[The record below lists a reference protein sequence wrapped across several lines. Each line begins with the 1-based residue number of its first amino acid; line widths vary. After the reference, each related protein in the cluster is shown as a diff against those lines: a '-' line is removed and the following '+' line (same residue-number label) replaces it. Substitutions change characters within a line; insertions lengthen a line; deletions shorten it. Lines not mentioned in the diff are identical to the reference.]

1 MNIARFALLAAC
13 AATLGACDQFTNQ
26 GSASNPA
33 SAPAASQ
40 ASAPLAASAPK
51 AVNVREAFIS
61 ACLST
66 ASQQAPA
73 DDATMQYCGCVYDE
87 GAKTYG
93 DKAQW
98 DSALAIDKP
107 ENMPEKL
114 KKTVASVSDSCSQK
128 FFGVSA
134 ASAASAA
141 IASKPASA
149 LAASQTAAKA
159 SAPTKASAKASAP
172 AAASQPAAASTPANA
187 AASAVA
193 ASDAS
198 AAAAAAETGKRSGG
212 RHRHHRRRR

>member
-1 MNIARFALLAAC
+1 MNPTRL
-13 AATLGACDQFTNQ
+13 ATLIACSAALCACDKI
-26 GSASNPA
+26 AEKLHPA
-33 SAPAASQ
+33 SEPAASQ
-40 ASAPLAASAPK
+40 ASASAASAPK

-114 KKTVASVSDSCSQK
+114 QKTVASVSDSCSQK

-141 IASKPASA
+141 IASAPASA
-149 LAASQTAAKA
+149 
-159 SAPTKASAKASAP
+159 P
-172 AAASQPAAASTPANA
+172 AASQPAAASTPAHA
-187 AASAVA
+187 AGASAVA

-198 AAAAAAETGKRSGG
+198 ASAAATGKHSGG
-212 RHRHHRRRR
+212 GKRRGHHRRRR

>member
-1 MNIARFALLAAC
+1 MMNPTRLAALIAC
-13 AATLGACDQFTNQ
+13 SAALCACDKI
-26 GSASNPA
+26 AEKLHPA
-33 SAPAASQ
+33 SEPAASQ
-40 ASAPLAASAPK
+40 ASAPAASAPK
-51 AVNVREAFIS
+51 AINVREAFIS

-87 GAKTYG
+87 GAKAYG

-114 KKTVASVSDSCSQK
+114 QKTVAHVSDSCSQK

-141 IASKPASA
+141 IASSPASA
-149 LAASQTAAKA
+149 PAASHPAAK
-159 SAPTKASAKASAP
+159 SNAPAKAASP
-172 AAASQPAAASTPANA
+172 AAASQPAAASTPAHA
-187 AASAVA
+187 AGASAVA

-198 AAAAAAETGKRSGG
+198 APAAATGKHSGG
-212 RHRHHRRRR
+212 GKRRGHHRRRR

>member
-1 MNIARFALLAAC
+1 MMNPTRLAALIAC
-13 AATLGACDQFTNQ
+13 ATALCACDKI
-26 GSASNPA
+26 SEALHPA
-33 SAPAASQ
+33 SEPAAASQ
-40 ASAPLAASAPK
+40 ASAPAASAPK
-51 AVNVREAFIS
+51 AINVREAFIS

-87 GAKTYG
+87 GAKAYG

-114 KKTVASVSDSCSQK
+114 QKTVASVSDSCSQK

-134 ASAASAA
+134 ASAASVA
-141 IASKPASA
+141 IASAPASSPASA
-149 LAASQTAAKA
+149 PAASQPAAKTA
-159 SAPTKASAKASAP
+159 QAATP
-172 AAASQPAAASTPANA
+172 AAASQPAAASSPDNA
-187 AASAVA
+187 ASASAVA

-198 AAAAAAETGKRSGG
+198 APVATAGKHSGG
-212 RHRHHRRRR
+212 RHRGHGRRRHR

>member
-1 MNIARFALLAAC
+1 MMNPTRFATLIACSAALC
-13 AATLGACDQFTNQ
+13 ACDKI
-26 GSASNPA
+26 AEKLHPA
-33 SAPAASQ
+33 SEPAASQ
-40 ASAPLAASAPK
+40 ASAPAASAPK

-87 GAKTYG
+87 GAKAYG

-114 KKTVASVSDSCSQK
+114 QKTVASVSDSCSQK

-141 IASKPASA
+141 IASAPASA
-149 LAASQTAAKA
+149 PAASHPTAKSNAPDKA
-159 SAPTKASAKASAP
+159 ASP
-172 AAASQPAAASTPANA
+172 AAASQPAAASTPAHA
-187 AASAVA
+187 AGASAVA

-198 AAAAAAETGKRSGG
+198 APAAATGKHSGG
-212 RHRHHRRRR
+212 SKRRGHHRRRR

>member
-1 MNIARFALLAAC
+1 MMNPTRLAALIAC
-13 AATLGACDQFTNQ
+13 SAALCACDKI
-26 GSASNPA
+26 AEKLHPA
-33 SAPAASQ
+33 SEPAASQ
-40 ASAPLAASAPK
+40 ASAPAASAPK
-51 AVNVREAFIS
+51 AMNVREAFIS

-114 KKTVASVSDSCSQK
+114 QKTVASVSDSCSQK

-141 IASKPASA
+141 IASAPASA
-149 LAASQTAAKA
+149 
-159 SAPTKASAKASAP
+159 P
-172 AAASQPAAASTPANA
+172 AASQPAAASTPAHA
-187 AASAVA
+187 AGASAVA

-198 AAAAAAETGKRSGG
+198 APAAATGKHSGG
-212 RHRHHRRRR
+212 GKRRGHHRRRR

>member
-1 MNIARFALLAAC
+1 MMNPTRLAALIAC
-13 AATLGACDQFTNQ
+13 SAALCACDKI
-26 GSASNPA
+26 AEKLHPA
-33 SAPAASQ
+33 SEPAASQ
-40 ASAPLAASAPK
+40 ASASAASAPK

-87 GAKTYG
+87 GAKAYG

-114 KKTVASVSDSCSQK
+114 QKTVASVSDSCSQK

-141 IASKPASA
+141 IASSPASA
-149 LAASQTAAKA
+149 PAASHPTAKSNAPAKA
-159 SAPTKASAKASAP
+159 ASP
-172 AAASQPAAASTPANA
+172 AAASQPAAASTPAHA
-187 AASAVA
+187 AGASAVA

-198 AAAAAAETGKRSGG
+198 APAAATGKHSGG
-212 RHRHHRRRR
+212 GKRRGHHRRRR

>member
-1 MNIARFALLAAC
+1 MNPTRLAALIAC
-13 AATLGACDQFTNQ
+13 SAALCACDKI
-26 GSASNPA
+26 AEKLHPA
-33 SAPAASQ
+33 SEPAASQ
-40 ASAPLAASAPK
+40 ASAPAASAPK

-87 GAKTYG
+87 GAKAYG

-114 KKTVASVSDSCSQK
+114 QKTVAHVSDSCSQK

-141 IASKPASA
+141 IASSPASA
-149 LAASQTAAKA
+149 PAASHPAAK
-159 SAPTKASAKASAP
+159 SNAPAKAASP
-172 AAASQPAAASTPANA
+172 AAASQPAAAHA
-187 AASAVA
+187 AGASAVA

-198 AAAAAAETGKRSGG
+198 APAAATGKHSGG
-212 RHRHHRRRR
+212 GKRRGHHRRR

>member
-1 MNIARFALLAAC
+1 MMNPTRLAALIAC
-13 AATLGACDQFTNQ
+13 SAALCACDKI
-26 GSASNPA
+26 AEKLHPA
-33 SAPAASQ
+33 SEPAASQ
-40 ASAPLAASAPK
+40 ASAPAASAPK
-51 AVNVREAFIS
+51 AINVREAFIS

-87 GAKTYG
+87 GAKAYG

-114 KKTVASVSDSCSQK
+114 QKTVASVSDSCSQK
-128 FFGVSA
+128 FFGVSV

-141 IASKPASA
+141 IASSPASA
-149 LAASQTAAKA
+149 PAASHPAAKSNAPAKSA
-159 SAPTKASAKASAP
+159 SP
-172 AAASQPAAASTPANA
+172 AAASQPSAASTPAHA
-187 AASAVA
+187 AGASAVA

-198 AAAAAAETGKRSGG
+198 APAAATGKHSGG
-212 RHRHHRRRR
+212 GKRRGHHRRRR

>member
-1 MNIARFALLAAC
+1 MMNPTRLAALIAC
-13 AATLGACDQFTNQ
+13 SAALCACDKI
-26 GSASNPA
+26 AEKLHPA
-33 SAPAASQ
+33 SEPAASQ
-40 ASAPLAASAPK
+40 ASASAASAPK

-87 GAKTYG
+87 GAKAYG
-93 DKAQW
+93 DKVQW

-114 KKTVASVSDSCSQK
+114 QKTVAHVSDSCSQK

-141 IASKPASA
+141 IASSPASA
-149 LAASQTAAKA
+149 PAASHPAAK
-159 SAPTKASAKASAP
+159 SNAPTKAASP
-172 AAASQPAAASTPANA
+172 AAASQPAAASTPAHA
-187 AASAVA
+187 AGASAVA

-198 AAAAAAETGKRSGG
+198 APAAATGKHSGG
-212 RHRHHRRRR
+212 GKRRGHHRRRR

>member
-1 MNIARFALLAAC
+1 MMNPTRLAALIAC
-13 AATLGACDQFTNQ
+13 SAALCACDKI
-26 GSASNPA
+26 AEKLDPA
-33 SAPAASQ
+33 SEPAANQ
-40 ASAPLAASAPK
+40 ASAPAASAPK

-87 GAKTYG
+87 GAKAYG

-107 ENMPEKL
+107 ETMPEKL
-114 KKTVASVSDSCSQK
+114 QKTVAHVSDSCSQK

-141 IASKPASA
+141 IASAPASA
-149 LAASQTAAKA
+149 PAASHPAAK
-159 SAPTKASAKASAP
+159 SNAP
-172 AAASQPAAASTPANA
+172 AAASQPAAASTPAHA
-187 AASAVA
+187 AGASAVA

-198 AAAAAAETGKRSGG
+198 ASAAATGKHSGG
-212 RHRHHRRRR
+212 GKRRGHHRRRR

>member
-1 MNIARFALLAAC
+1 MMNPTRLAALIAC
-13 AATLGACDQFTNQ
+13 SAALCACDKI
-26 GSASNPA
+26 AEKLHPA
-33 SAPAASQ
+33 SEPAASQ
-40 ASAPLAASAPK
+40 ASASAASAPK

-87 GAKTYG
+87 GAKAYG

-114 KKTVASVSDSCSQK
+114 QKTVASVSDSCSQK

-134 ASAASAA
+134 ASAGSAA
-141 IASKPASA
+141 IASSP
-149 LAASQTAAKA
+149 
-159 SAPTKASAKASAP
+159 ASAP
-172 AAASQPAAASTPANA
+172 AASHPAAKSNAPAKAASQPAAASTPAHA
-187 AASAVA
+187 AGASAVA

-198 AAAAAAETGKRSGG
+198 APAAATGKHSGG
-212 RHRHHRRRR
+212 GKRRGHHRRRR

>member
-1 MNIARFALLAAC
+1 MMNPTRLAALIAC
-13 AATLGACDQFTNQ
+13 SAALCACDKI
-26 GSASNPA
+26 AEKLHPA
-33 SAPAASQ
+33 SEPAASQ
-40 ASAPLAASAPK
+40 ASASAASAPK

-87 GAKTYG
+87 GAKAYG

-114 KKTVASVSDSCSQK
+114 QKTVAHVSDSCSQK

-141 IASKPASA
+141 IASSP
-149 LAASQTAAKA
+149 
-159 SAPTKASAKASAP
+159 ASAP
-172 AAASQPAAASTPANA
+172 AASHPAAKSNAPAKAASHAASSQPAAASTPAHA
-187 AASAVA
+187 TGASAVA

-198 AAAAAAETGKRSGG
+198 APAAATGKHSGG
-212 RHRHHRRRR
+212 GKRRGHHRRRR

>member
-1 MNIARFALLAAC
+1 MMNPTRLAALIAC
-13 AATLGACDQFTNQ
+13 SAALCACDKI
-26 GSASNPA
+26 AEKLHPA
-33 SAPAASQ
+33 SEPAASQ
-40 ASAPLAASAPK
+40 ASAPAASAPK
-51 AVNVREAFIS
+51 AINVREAFIS

-87 GAKTYG
+87 GAKAYG

-114 KKTVASVSDSCSQK
+114 QKTVAHVSDSCSQK
-128 FFGVSA
+128 FFGVSV

-141 IASKPASA
+141 IASSPASA
-149 LAASQTAAKA
+149 PAASHPAAK
-159 SAPTKASAKASAP
+159 SNAPAKAASP
-172 AAASQPAAASTPANA
+172 AAASQPAAASTPAHA
-187 AASAVA
+187 AGASAVA

-198 AAAAAAETGKRSGG
+198 APAAATGKHSGG
-212 RHRHHRRRR
+212 GKRRGHHRRRR

>member
-1 MNIARFALLAAC
+1 MINPTRLAALIAC
-13 AATLGACDQFTNQ
+13 SAALCACDKI
-26 GSASNPA
+26 AEKLHPA
-33 SAPAASQ
+33 SEPAASQ
-40 ASAPLAASAPK
+40 ASASAASAPK

-87 GAKTYG
+87 GAKAYG

-114 KKTVASVSDSCSQK
+114 QKTVASVSDSCSQK

-141 IASKPASA
+141 IASSPASA
-149 LAASQTAAKA
+149 PAASHPAAK
-159 SAPTKASAKASAP
+159 SNAPAKAASP
-172 AAASQPAAASTPANA
+172 AAASQPAAASTPAHA
-187 AASAVA
+187 AGASAVA

-198 AAAAAAETGKRSGG
+198 APAAATGKHSGG
-212 RHRHHRRRR
+212 GKRRGHHRRRR

>member
-1 MNIARFALLAAC
+1 MMNPTRFATLIACSAALC
-13 AATLGACDQFTNQ
+13 ACNKIAEKLH
-26 GSASNPA
+26 PA
-33 SAPAASQ
+33 SEPAASQ
-40 ASAPLAASAPK
+40 ASAPAASAPK
-51 AVNVREAFIS
+51 AINVREAFIS

-87 GAKTYG
+87 GAKAYG

-114 KKTVASVSDSCSQK
+114 QKTVAHVSDSCSQK

-141 IASKPASA
+141 IASAPASA
-149 LAASQTAAKA
+149 
-159 SAPTKASAKASAP
+159 P
-172 AAASQPAAASTPANA
+172 AASQPAAASTPAHA
-187 AASAVA
+187 AGASAVA

-198 AAAAAAETGKRSGG
+198 APAAATGKHSGG
-212 RHRHHRRRR
+212 GKRRGHHRRRR

>member
-1 MNIARFALLAAC
+1 MKNFTRLTALLACTTALC
-13 AATLGACDQFTNQ
+13 ACDKI
-26 GSASNPA
+26 SEALHPA
-33 SAPAASQ
+33 SEPAAASQ
-40 ASAPLAASAPK
+40 ASAPAASAPK
-51 AVNVREAFIS
+51 AINVREAFIS

-87 GAKTYG
+87 GAKAYG

-114 KKTVASVSDSCSQK
+114 QKTVASVSDSCSQK

-141 IASKPASA
+141 IASAPAS
-149 LAASQTAAKA
+149 SPA
-159 SAPTKASAKASAP
+159 SAPTASQPAAKTAQAATP
-172 AAASQPAAASTPANA
+172 AAASQPAAASSPDNA
-187 AASAVA
+187 ASASAVA

-198 AAAAAAETGKRSGG
+198 APVATAGKHSGG
-212 RHRHHRRRR
+212 RHRGHGRRRRR

>member
-1 MNIARFALLAAC
+1 MMNPTRLAALIAC
-13 AATLGACDQFTNQ
+13 SAALCACDKI
-26 GSASNPA
+26 AEKLHPA
-33 SAPAASQ
+33 SEPAASQ
-40 ASAPLAASAPK
+40 ASAPAASAPK

-66 ASQQAPA
+66 ASQQTPA

-87 GAKTYG
+87 GAKAYG

-114 KKTVASVSDSCSQK
+114 QKTVAHVSDSCSQK
-128 FFGVSA
+128 FFGVSV

-141 IASKPASA
+141 IASSPASA
-149 LAASQTAAKA
+149 PAASHPAAK
-159 SAPTKASAKASAP
+159 SNAPAKATSP
-172 AAASQPAAASTPANA
+172 AAASQPAAASTPAHA
-187 AASAVA
+187 AGASAVA

-198 AAAAAAETGKRSGG
+198 APAAATGKHSGG
-212 RHRHHRRRR
+212 SKRRGHHRRRR

>member
-1 MNIARFALLAAC
+1 MMNPTRFATLIACSAALC
-13 AATLGACDQFTNQ
+13 ACDKI
-26 GSASNPA
+26 AEKLHPA
-33 SAPAASQ
+33 SEPAASQ
-40 ASAPLAASAPK
+40 ASAPAASAPK
-51 AVNVREAFIS
+51 AINVREAFIS

-87 GAKTYG
+87 GAKAYG

-114 KKTVASVSDSCSQK
+114 QKTVASVSDSCSQK

-141 IASKPASA
+141 IASSPASA
-149 LAASQTAAKA
+149 PAASHPTAKSNAPAKA
-159 SAPTKASAKASAP
+159 ASP
-172 AAASQPAAASTPANA
+172 AAASQPAAASTPAHA
-187 AASAVA
+187 AGASAVA

-198 AAAAAAETGKRSGG
+198 APAAATGKHSGG
-212 RHRHHRRRR
+212 GKRRGHHRRRR

>member
-1 MNIARFALLAAC
+1 MMNPTRLTALIACSAALC
-13 AATLGACDQFTNQ
+13 ACDKI
-26 GSASNPA
+26 AEKLHPA
-33 SAPAASQ
+33 SEPAASQ
-40 ASAPLAASAPK
+40 ASASAASAPK

-87 GAKTYG
+87 GAKAYG

-114 KKTVASVSDSCSQK
+114 QKTVAHVSDSCSQK

-141 IASKPASA
+141 IASSP
-149 LAASQTAAKA
+149 
-159 SAPTKASAKASAP
+159 ASAP
-172 AAASQPAAASTPANA
+172 AASHPAAASTPAHA
-187 AASAVA
+187 AGASAVA

-198 AAAAAAETGKRSGG
+198 APAAATGKHSGG
-212 RHRHHRRRR
+212 GKRRGHHRRRR

>member
-1 MNIARFALLAAC
+1 MNPTRL
-13 AATLGACDQFTNQ
+13 ATLIACSAALCACDKI
-26 GSASNPA
+26 AEKLHPA
-33 SAPAASQ
+33 SEPAANQ
-40 ASAPLAASAPK
+40 ASAPAASAPK

-87 GAKTYG
+87 GAKAYG

-107 ENMPEKL
+107 ETMPEKL
-114 KKTVASVSDSCSQK
+114 QKTVAHVSDSCSQK

-141 IASKPASA
+141 IAS
-149 LAASQTAAKA
+149 
-159 SAPTKASAKASAP
+159 APASAP
-172 AAASQPAAASTPANA
+172 AASHPAAKSNAPAASTPAHA
-187 AASAVA
+187 AGASAVA

-198 AAAAAAETGKRSGG
+198 ASAAATGKHSGG
-212 RHRHHRRRR
+212 GKRRGHHRRRR

>member
-1 MNIARFALLAAC
+1 MMNPTRLVALIAC
-13 AATLGACDQFTNQ
+13 ATALCACDKI
-26 GSASNPA
+26 SEALHPA
-33 SAPAASQ
+33 SEPAAASQ
-40 ASAPLAASAPK
+40 ASAPAVASAPK
-51 AVNVREAFIS
+51 AINVREAFIS

-87 GAKTYG
+87 GAKAYG

-114 KKTVASVSDSCSQK
+114 QKTVASVSDSCSQK

-141 IASKPASA
+141 IASSP
-149 LAASQTAAKA
+149 
-159 SAPTKASAKASAP
+159 ASAP
-172 AAASQPAAASTPANA
+172 AASHLAAKSNAPAKAASPTAASQPAAASTPAHA
-187 AASAVA
+187 AGASAVTT
-193 ASDAS
+193 SDAS
-198 AAAAAAETGKRSGG
+198 APAAATGSHLGDKRRG
-212 RHRHHRRRR
+212 HHRRR

>member
-1 MNIARFALLAAC
+1 MKNFTRLTALLACTTALC
-13 AATLGACDQFTNQ
+13 ACDKI
-26 GSASNPA
+26 SEALHPA
-33 SAPAASQ
+33 SEPAAASQ
-40 ASAPLAASAPK
+40 ASAPAASAPK
-51 AVNVREAFIS
+51 AINVREAFIS

-87 GAKTYG
+87 GAKAYG

-114 KKTVASVSDSCSQK
+114 QKTVASVSDSCSQK

-134 ASAASAA
+134 ASAA
-141 IASKPASA
+141 IASAPAS
-149 LAASQTAAKA
+149 SPA
-159 SAPTKASAKASAP
+159 SAPTASQPAAKTAQAATP
-172 AAASQPAAASTPANA
+172 AAASQPAAASSPDNA
-187 AASAVA
+187 ASASAVA

-198 AAAAAAETGKRSGG
+198 APVATAGKHSGG
-212 RHRHHRRRR
+212 RHRGHGRRRRR

>member
-1 MNIARFALLAAC
+1 MMNPTRLAALIAC
-13 AATLGACDQFTNQ
+13 SAALCACDKI
-26 GSASNPA
+26 AEKLHPA
-33 SAPAASQ
+33 SEPAASQ
-40 ASAPLAASAPK
+40 ASAPAASAPK
-51 AVNVREAFIS
+51 AINVREAFIS
-61 ACLST
+61 ACLSS

-87 GAKTYG
+87 GAKAYG

-114 KKTVASVSDSCSQK
+114 QKTVASVSDSCSQK

-141 IASKPASA
+141 IASSP
-149 LAASQTAAKA
+149 
-159 SAPTKASAKASAP
+159 ASAP
-172 AAASQPAAASTPANA
+172 AASHPAAKSNAPAKAASHAASSQPAAASTPAHA
-187 AASAVA
+187 TGASAVA

-198 AAAAAAETGKRSGG
+198 APAAATGKHSGG
-212 RHRHHRRRR
+212 GKRRGHHRRRR

>member
-1 MNIARFALLAAC
+1 MMNPTRFATLIACSAALC
-13 AATLGACDQFTNQ
+13 ACDKI
-26 GSASNPA
+26 AEKLHPA
-33 SAPAASQ
+33 SEPAASQ
-40 ASAPLAASAPK
+40 ASAPAASAPK
-51 AVNVREAFIS
+51 AINVREAFIS

-87 GAKTYG
+87 GAKAYG

-114 KKTVASVSDSCSQK
+114 QKTVASVSDSCSQK

-141 IASKPASA
+141 IASAPASSPA
-149 LAASQTAAKA
+149 SVPTASQPAAKTA
-159 SAPTKASAKASAP
+159 QAATP
-172 AAASQPAAASTPANA
+172 AAASQPAAASSPDNA
-187 AASAVA
+187 ASASAVA

-198 AAAAAAETGKRSGG
+198 APVATAGKHSGG
-212 RHRHHRRRR
+212 RHRGHGRRRRR

>member
-1 MNIARFALLAAC
+1 MMNPTRFATLIACSAALC
-13 AATLGACDQFTNQ
+13 ACDKI
-26 GSASNPA
+26 AEKLHPA
-33 SAPAASQ
+33 SEPAASQ
-40 ASAPLAASAPK
+40 ASAPAASAPK

-87 GAKTYG
+87 GAKAYG

-107 ENMPEKL
+107 ETMPEKL
-114 KKTVASVSDSCSQK
+114 QKTVAHVSDSCSQK

-141 IASKPASA
+141 IASAPASA
-149 LAASQTAAKA
+149 PAASHPAAK
-159 SAPTKASAKASAP
+159 SNAP
-172 AAASQPAAASTPANA
+172 AAASQPAAASTPAHA
-187 AASAVA
+187 AGASAVA

-198 AAAAAAETGKRSGG
+198 ASAAATGKHSGG
-212 RHRHHRRRR
+212 GKRRGHHRRRR

>member
-1 MNIARFALLAAC
+1 MMNPTRFATLIACSAALC
-13 AATLGACDQFTNQ
+13 ACDKI
-26 GSASNPA
+26 AEKLHPA
-33 SAPAASQ
+33 SEPAASQ
-40 ASAPLAASAPK
+40 ASAPAASAPK

-87 GAKTYG
+87 GAKAYG

-114 KKTVASVSDSCSQK
+114 QKTVAHVSDSCSQK

-141 IASKPASA
+141 IASSPASA
-149 LAASQTAAKA
+149 PAASHPAAK
-159 SAPTKASAKASAP
+159 SNAPAKAASP
-172 AAASQPAAASTPANA
+172 AAASQPAAASTPAHA
-187 AASAVA
+187 AGASAVA

-198 AAAAAAETGKRSGG
+198 APAAATGKHSGG
-212 RHRHHRRRR
+212 GKRRGHHRRRR

>member
-13 AATLGACDQFTNQ
+13 AATLAACDQFTNQ

-87 GAKTYG
+87 GAKAYG

-114 KKTVASVSDSCSQK
+114 QKTVASVSDSCSQK
-128 FFGVSA
+128 FFGVST

-149 LAASQTAAKA
+149 PVASQTAAKA
-159 SAPTKASAKASAP
+159 SAPTKASAP

-198 AAAAAAETGKRSGG
+198 TPAAATTGKRSGG
-212 RHRHHRRRR
+212 RHRHHSRRR

>member
-1 MNIARFALLAAC
+1 MMNLTRLAALLACSTALC
-13 AATLGACDQFTNQ
+13 ACDKI
-26 GSASNPA
+26 SEALHPA
-33 SAPAASQ
+33 SEPAAASQ
-40 ASAPLAASAPK
+40 ASAPAASAPK
-51 AVNVREAFIS
+51 AINVREAFIS

-87 GAKTYG
+87 GAKAYG

-114 KKTVASVSDSCSQK
+114 QKTVASVSDSCSQK

-141 IASKPASA
+141 IAS
-149 LAASQTAAKA
+149 
-159 SAPTKASAKASAP
+159 APASAP
-172 AAASQPAAASTPANA
+172 AASHPAAKSNAPAKAASQPAAASTPAHA
-187 AASAVA
+187 AGASAVA

-198 AAAAAAETGKRSGG
+198 APIASAGSHSGGKRRG
-212 RHRHHRRRR
+212 HHRRR

>member
-1 MNIARFALLAAC
+1 MMNPTRL
-13 AATLGACDQFTNQ
+13 ATLIACSAALCACDKI
-26 GSASNPA
+26 AEKLHPA
-33 SAPAASQ
+33 SEPAASQ
-40 ASAPLAASAPK
+40 ASAPAASAPK
-51 AVNVREAFIS
+51 AINVREAFIS

-87 GAKTYG
+87 GAKAYG

-114 KKTVASVSDSCSQK
+114 QKTVASVSDSCSQK

-141 IASKPASA
+141 IASSP
-149 LAASQTAAKA
+149 
-159 SAPTKASAKASAP
+159 ASAP
-172 AAASQPAAASTPANA
+172 AASHLAAKSNAPAKAASQPAAASTPAHA
-187 AASAVA
+187 AGASAVA

-198 AAAAAAETGKRSGG
+198 APAAATGKHSGG
-212 RHRHHRRRR
+212 GKRRGHHRRRR

>member
-1 MNIARFALLAAC
+1 MMNPTRLAALIAC
-13 AATLGACDQFTNQ
+13 SAALCACDKI
-26 GSASNPA
+26 AEKLHPA
-33 SAPAASQ
+33 SEPAASQ
-40 ASAPLAASAPK
+40 ASAPAASAPK

-87 GAKTYG
+87 GAKAYG

-114 KKTVASVSDSCSQK
+114 QKTVASVSDSCSQK

-141 IASKPASA
+141 IASAPASA
-149 LAASQTAAKA
+149 
-159 SAPTKASAKASAP
+159 P
-172 AAASQPAAASTPANA
+172 AASQPAAASTPAHA
-187 AASAVA
+187 AGASAVA

-198 AAAAAAETGKRSGG
+198 VPAAATGKHLGDKRRG
-212 RHRHHRRRR
+212 HHRRR

>member
-1 MNIARFALLAAC
+1 MMNPTRLAALIAC
-13 AATLGACDQFTNQ
+13 SAALCACDKI
-26 GSASNPA
+26 AEKLHPA
-33 SAPAASQ
+33 SEPAANQ
-40 ASAPLAASAPK
+40 ASAPAASAPK

-87 GAKTYG
+87 GAKAYG

-107 ENMPEKL
+107 ETMPEKL
-114 KKTVASVSDSCSQK
+114 QKTVAHVSDSCSQK

-141 IASKPASA
+141 IASAP
-149 LAASQTAAKA
+149 AASHPAAK
-159 SAPTKASAKASAP
+159 SNAP
-172 AAASQPAAASTPANA
+172 AAASQPAAASTPAHA
-187 AASAVA
+187 AGASAVA

-198 AAAAAAETGKRSGG
+198 ASAAATGKHSGG
-212 RHRHHRRRR
+212 GKRRGHHRRRR

>member
-1 MNIARFALLAAC
+1 MMNPTRL
-13 AATLGACDQFTNQ
+13 ATLIACSATLCACDKI
-26 GSASNPA
+26 AEKLHPA
-33 SAPAASQ
+33 SEPAASQ
-40 ASAPLAASAPK
+40 ASAPAASAPK

-66 ASQQAPA
+66 ASQQTPA

-87 GAKTYG
+87 GAKAYG

-114 KKTVASVSDSCSQK
+114 QKTVAHVSDSCSQK

-141 IASKPASA
+141 IASSPASA
-149 LAASQTAAKA
+149 PAASHPTAKSNAPAKA
-159 SAPTKASAKASAP
+159 ASP
-172 AAASQPAAASTPANA
+172 AAASQPAAASTPAHA
-187 AASAVA
+187 AGASAVA

-198 AAAAAAETGKRSGG
+198 APAAATGKHSGG
-212 RHRHHRRRR
+212 SKRRGHHRRRR

>member
-1 MNIARFALLAAC
+1 MMNPTRFATLIACSAALC
-13 AATLGACDQFTNQ
+13 ACDKI
-26 GSASNPA
+26 AEKLHPA
-33 SAPAASQ
+33 SEPAASQ
-40 ASAPLAASAPK
+40 ASAPAASAPK
-51 AVNVREAFIS
+51 AINVREAFIS

-66 ASQQAPA
+66 ASQQTPA

-87 GAKTYG
+87 GAKAYG

-114 KKTVASVSDSCSQK
+114 QKTVAHVSDSCSQK

-141 IASKPASA
+141 IASAPASA
-149 LAASQTAAKA
+149 
-159 SAPTKASAKASAP
+159 P
-172 AAASQPAAASTPANA
+172 AASQPAAASTPAHA
-187 AASAVA
+187 AGASAVA

-198 AAAAAAETGKRSGG
+198 APAAATGKHSGG
-212 RHRHHRRRR
+212 GKRRGHHRRRR

>member
-1 MNIARFALLAAC
+1 MKNFTRLTALLACTTALC
-13 AATLGACDQFTNQ
+13 ACDKI
-26 GSASNPA
+26 SEALHPA
-33 SAPAASQ
+33 SEPAAASQ
-40 ASAPLAASAPK
+40 ASAPAASAPK
-51 AVNVREAFIS
+51 AINVREAFIS

-87 GAKTYG
+87 GAKAYG

-114 KKTVASVSDSCSQK
+114 QKTVASVSDSCSQK

-141 IASKPASA
+141 IASAPAS
-149 LAASQTAAKA
+149 SPA
-159 SAPTKASAKASAP
+159 SAPTASQPAAKTAQAATP
-172 AAASQPAAASTPANA
+172 AAASQPTAASSPDNA
-187 AASAVA
+187 ASASAVA

-198 AAAAAAETGKRSGG
+198 APVATAGKHSGG
-212 RHRHHRRRR
+212 RHRGHGRRRRR

>member
-1 MNIARFALLAAC
+1 MKNFTRLTALLAC
-13 AATLGACDQFTNQ
+13 TAALCACDKI
-26 GSASNPA
+26 SEALHPA
-33 SAPAASQ
+33 SEPAAASQ
-40 ASAPLAASAPK
+40 ASAPAASAPK
-51 AVNVREAFIS
+51 AINVREAFIS

-87 GAKTYG
+87 GAKAYG

-114 KKTVASVSDSCSQK
+114 QKTVASVSDSCSQK

-134 ASAASAA
+134 ASAASVA
-141 IASKPASA
+141 IASAPASSPASA
-149 LAASQTAAKA
+149 PAASQPAAKTA
-159 SAPTKASAKASAP
+159 QAATP
-172 AAASQPAAASTPANA
+172 AAASQPAAASSPDNA
-187 AASAVA
+187 ASASAVA

-198 AAAAAAETGKRSGG
+198 APVATAGKHSGG
-212 RHRHHRRRR
+212 RHRGHGRRRHR

>member
-1 MNIARFALLAAC
+1 MMNPTRFATLIACSAALC
-13 AATLGACDQFTNQ
+13 ACNKIAEKLH
-26 GSASNPA
+26 PA
-33 SAPAASQ
+33 SEPAASQ
-40 ASAPLAASAPK
+40 ASAPAASAPK

-66 ASQQAPA
+66 ASQQTPA

-87 GAKTYG
+87 GAKAYG

-114 KKTVASVSDSCSQK
+114 QKTVAHVSDSCSQK

-141 IASKPASA
+141 IASAPASA
-149 LAASQTAAKA
+149 
-159 SAPTKASAKASAP
+159 P
-172 AAASQPAAASTPANA
+172 AASQPAAASTPAHA
-187 AASAVA
+187 AGASAVA

-198 AAAAAAETGKRSGG
+198 APAAATGKHSGG
-212 RHRHHRRRR
+212 GKRRGHHRRRR

>member
-1 MNIARFALLAAC
+1 MMNPTRLAALIAC
-13 AATLGACDQFTNQ
+13 SAALCACDKI
-26 GSASNPA
+26 AEKLHPA
-33 SAPAASQ
+33 SEPAASQ
-40 ASAPLAASAPK
+40 ASASAASAPK

-87 GAKTYG
+87 GAKAYG
-93 DKAQW
+93 NKAQW

-114 KKTVASVSDSCSQK
+114 QKTVASVSDSCSQK

-141 IASKPASA
+141 IASSPASA
-149 LAASQTAAKA
+149 PAASHPTAKSNAPAKA
-159 SAPTKASAKASAP
+159 ASP
-172 AAASQPAAASTPANA
+172 AAASQPAAASTPAHA
-187 AASAVA
+187 AGASAVA

-198 AAAAAAETGKRSGG
+198 APAAATGKHSGG
-212 RHRHHRRRR
+212 GKRRGHHRRRR